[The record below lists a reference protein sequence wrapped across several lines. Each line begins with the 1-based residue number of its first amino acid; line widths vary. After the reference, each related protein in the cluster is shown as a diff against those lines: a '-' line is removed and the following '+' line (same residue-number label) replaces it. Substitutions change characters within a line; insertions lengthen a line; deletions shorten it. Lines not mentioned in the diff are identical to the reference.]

1 MKIYNQNEHM
11 SIMIHRLVE
20 EMRGVHRLVK
30 DVLNKVGF
38 MVRLE
43 STWLSLYAVYLFSL
57 MYCVFKRIVR

>member
-1 MKIYNQNEHM
+1 MKVYIQNEHM

-20 EMRGVHRLVK
+20 EMRRVHRLVK

-43 STWLSLYAVYLFSL
+43 STWLSLYAV
-57 MYCVFKRIVR
+57 